1 MLGIFLVPKLRVIFL
16 KLIYNSIIGD
26 IEDNLTN
33 SNIGSRKNKSPLDH
47 LFVVY
52 SVLNETLKGKEP
64 KDYVFY
70 DIKECYDS
78 LWVSRS
84 LLDMYDNGVSTN
96 LLNLLYELSRK
107 ASISIKTP
115 VGITRTDEVE
125 EIVMQGETIS
135 GIIVQI
141 D

>member
-1 MLGIFLVPKLRVIFL
+1 
-16 KLIYNSIIGD
+16 
-26 IEDNLTN
+26 
-33 SNIGSRKNKSPLDH
+33 
-47 LFVVY
+47 
-52 SVLNETLKGKEP
+52 
-64 KDYVFY
+64 
-70 DIKECYDS
+70 
-78 LWVSRS
+78 
-84 LLDMYDNGVSTN
+84 MYDNGVSTN